1 MTFEVTILE
10 NDDALSTE
18 CIERSLNGF
27 ELKFDIW
34 SDDGEE
40 EHEVKVRLKRVK

>member
-18 CIERSLNGF
+18 CIAQNLHGF
-27 ELKFDIW
+27 ELEFDAS
-34 SDDGEE
+34 SDDGE

>member
-10 NDDALSTE
+10 NDDALSKE
-18 CIERSLNGF
+18 CIERNLNGF
-27 ELKFDIW
+27 ELEFDIW
-34 SDDGEE
+34 SDDGE